1 MPITIETIDA
11 LLPQT
16 QCEEC
21 SYKGCR
27 PYAEAILNEN
37 ERLDRCPPGGVETL
51 KALGDLLKKDVSL
64 LIDEMA
70 ANTREPTVA
79 VIQEDLCI
87 GCTKCIKACPVDAI
101 VGSGKLM
108 HSIISSEC
116 TGCELCIP
124 PCPMDCIDIIKLEKP
139 SFDKDQARK
148 RFNAR
153 TERLARLKTEEKTVN
168 QEAAQKTQ
176 GSIKLDIAAAVARA
190 KAKKDASA

>member
-1 MPITIETIDA
+1 MSITIDNIDA

-51 KALGDLLKKDVSL
+51 KALGDLLKKDVSS
-64 LIDEMA
+64 LIDEMT
-70 ANTREPTVA
+70 ANTREPTVV

-87 GCTKCIKACPVDAI
+87 GCTKCIKVCPVDAI

-139 SFDKDQARK
+139 RFDKNQARE

-153 TERLARLKTEEKTVN
+153 TERLARLKTEEKMLN

-190 KAKKDASA
+190 KAKKDAGA